1 MLAMGLGPHW
11 MLSESDAKR
20 YGQALANAAR
30 HFPVRTTQKA
40 IDIGVLIM
48 TAFVIDAPR
57 IGMTIQQNKARAA
70 APPQQRRGPAQVFQ
84 FTPNPA
90 QTGGAPSSQPSS
102 SQAAQAPPPPPLA
115 DPPPPLEDQGGGGF
129 P

>member
-11 MLSESDAKR
+11 MLTETDAKR

-57 IGMTIQQNKARAA
+57 IGMTIQMSKARAT
-70 APPQQRRGPAQVFQ
+70 PPTPRRGPAQVFQ

-90 QTGGAPSSQPSS
+90 QNGGAPPTQPSAQ
-102 SQAAQAPPPPPLA
+102 QAAQTPPPPPLA
-115 DPPPPLEDQGGGGF
+115 DPPPPLEEQGGGGY